1 MVAVRHK
8 SHWWYLMKDSV
19 THSRYGIA
27 LLFISWY
34 AVLLSVFLV
43 EATQWNVSRQ
53 IQQILQIC
61 SHHVKLIW
69 GLTLVRPH
77 PEYGDTLIIQ
87 SACKPTDFTV
97 FAASQ
102 CLCTWEGR
110 LGKDFWSTLNH
121 IVRNI
126 LLTSAFV
133 SWDQGRLI
141 QQFIKP
147 MTQSQLRRAEEEE
160 GEVTGG
166 DQALIKKKGKNRPP
180 TKDLFEELPKKK
192 KKLPLR

>member
-1 MVAVRHK
+1 MRHK
-8 SHWWYLMKDSV
+8 SHWWSNERLSYTQQVRNSTTV
-19 THSRYGIA
+19 H
-27 LLFISWY
+27 LLVCCA
-34 AVLLSVFLV
+34 AVCLSVFLV

-61 SHHVKLIW
+61 SHHVKLSR
-69 GLTLVRPH
+69 GLTLVRPY
-77 PEYGDTLIIQ
+77 PEYGNTLIIQ

-121 IVRNI
+121 NVKNI
-126 LLTSAFV
+126 CCWMTLCLLTSAFV

-141 QQFIKP
+141 QQ
-147 MTQSQLRRAEEEE
+147 L
-160 GEVTGG
+160 
-166 DQALIKKKGKNRPP
+166 
-180 TKDLFEELPKKK
+180 
-192 KKLPLR
+192 